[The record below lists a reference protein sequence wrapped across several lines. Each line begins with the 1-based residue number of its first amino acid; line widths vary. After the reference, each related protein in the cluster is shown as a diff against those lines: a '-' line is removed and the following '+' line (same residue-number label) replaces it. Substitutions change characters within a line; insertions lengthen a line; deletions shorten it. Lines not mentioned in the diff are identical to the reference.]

1 MVVPPIISDSTKPTS
16 DRIAASRLTQA
27 LSNGVG
33 GAPTRSD
40 MLDLLSS
47 TIMIVYGFELVQEML
62 EQDGY
67 LFKLLANDSGVAM
80 FPYTTEHHDAT
91 QPGIRYAEESKGNA
105 LAAMVKPGRVEF
117 RQHREFTDERVKLL
131 WQRIIQLPEMAFALE
146 SDVTYQGR
154 SL

>member
-1 MVVPPIISDSTKPTS
+1 
-16 DRIAASRLTQA
+16 
-27 LSNGVG
+27 
-33 GAPTRSD
+33 

-47 TIMIVYGFELVQEML
+47 TIMNVYGLELVQEML

-80 FPYTTEHHDAT
+80 FPYTTEHRDAT

-131 WQRIIQLPEMAFALE
+131 WQRIVQLPEMAFALE